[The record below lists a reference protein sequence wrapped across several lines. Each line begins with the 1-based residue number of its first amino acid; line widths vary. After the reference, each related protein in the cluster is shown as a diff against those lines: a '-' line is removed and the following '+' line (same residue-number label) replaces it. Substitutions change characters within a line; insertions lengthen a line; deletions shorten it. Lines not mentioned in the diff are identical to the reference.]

1 MILCIPASVKTKAGI
16 HTFFV
21 KLPLGWR
28 ESIIPKSHNQ
38 KEPLKSPGPWADW
51 ILNLHNPDHKALLQY
66 SRSDYSHKGLLY
78 FRGDNKVNRL
88 QGSFWR
94 VFHQE
99 QLPILFLLQSHN
111 LCLCGY
117 CLALRDQYNFEY
129 GEDRMVNGQFVNDK
143 CRSLAKKIKEIIDT
157 KSSFA
162 DWLNNQIVRDQLKF
176 DIKVCL
182 IKNGYPPQYSPEV
195 FRKVMEQV
203 ENFEENSWI

>member
-1 MILCIPASVKTKAGI
+1 MAILKEMNAD
-16 HTFFV
+16 
-21 KLPLGWR
+21 R
-28 ESIIPKSHNQ
+28 ESFRKVGLTFEE
-38 KEPLKSPGPWADW
+38 KAFYD
-51 ILNLHNPDHKALLQY
+51 IL
-66 SRSDYSHKGLLY
+66 
-78 FRGDNKVNRL
+78 
-88 QGSFWR
+88 
-94 VFHQE
+94 
-99 QLPILFLLQSHN
+99 I
-111 LCLCGY
+111 
-117 CLALRDQYNFEY
+117 ALRDQYDFEY

-203 ENFEENSWI
+203 ENFEENS